1 LDIKEKVKNTFTRER
16 VASLKASRAFLLKIT
31 FSFAT
36 CKFNAL

>member
-1 LDIKEKVKNTFTRER
+1 LDIEEKVKNTFTRER
-16 VASLKASRAFLLKIT
+16 ATSLKAYRAFLLKTT